1 MDIQTEPVTV
11 TPIENGFRVAVRGP
25 VHVNVAWLEGELRRV
40 AEAKPKLVEL
50 DLAGTSY
57 VSSAGMGVFLASRR
71 AIAEGGGVL
80 RIVAIQ
86 KPVLGSMQY
95 AGLDGV
101 FKIDP
106 AAVVPAAA
114 K

>member
-1 MDIQTEPVTV
+1 MDIQSKPVTV
-11 TPIENGFRVAVRGP
+11 TPIESGFRVEVRGS

-40 AEAKPKLVEL
+40 AEARPKLVEL
-50 DLAGTSY
+50 DLSGTNY

-71 AIAEGGGVL
+71 AIAEGGGLL

-86 KPVLGSMQY
+86 QPVLASMRF

-106 AAVVPAAA
+106 RAVVPGA

>member
-1 MDIQTEPVTV
+1 MHNQSEPVVV
-11 TPIENGFRVAVRGP
+11 TPIENGFRVAVRAP
-25 VHVNVAWLEGELRRV
+25 VHVDVAWLEGELRRV
-40 AEAKPKLVEL
+40 AESRPKIVEL
-50 DLAGTSY
+50 DLSGTPY

-86 KPVLGSMQY
+86 KPVLGSMRY